1 MRQWIDAMLVSLPGL
16 LGGALAAIL
25 TPLLPLGALAA
36 MFLITLAVSPRL
48 FSAAAML
55 LAYGTGLA
63 AAGVTSSAESDW
75 SPFAVAAIPWLAG
88 VALLWRA
95 ISANSDLQ

>member
-1 MRQWIDAMLVSLPGL
+1 MRQWVDAMLAALPGL
-16 LGGALAAIL
+16 LGGALAAIF
-25 TPLLPLGALAA
+25 TPVLPLGALAA
-36 MFLITLAVSPRL
+36 TFLITLAIAPRL

-63 AAGVTSSAESDW
+63 AAGLTSPAESHW
-75 SPFAVAAIPWLAG
+75 SPFPVAAVAWLAG

-95 ISANSDLQ
+95 ISADSDRQ